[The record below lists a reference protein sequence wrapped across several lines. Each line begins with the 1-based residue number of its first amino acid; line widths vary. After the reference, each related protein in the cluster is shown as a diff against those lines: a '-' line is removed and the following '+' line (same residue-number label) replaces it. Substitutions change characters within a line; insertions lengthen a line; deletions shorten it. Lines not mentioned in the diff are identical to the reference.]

1 MGADNISKKTDANP
15 VKALE
20 GAVSGVQLNTAS
32 GQPGAPSTIFI
43 RGRNSYNSGTQP
55 LYVIDGIPIESSTM
69 GIRSREG
76 ASVSP
81 LATLNSADIVSI
93 TVLKDATAT
102 SIYGA
107 RAGKRW

>member
-1 MGADNISKKTDANP
+1 
-15 VKALE
+15 
-20 GAVSGVQLNTAS
+20 
-32 GQPGAPSTIFI
+32 
-43 RGRNSYNSGTQP
+43 
-55 LYVIDGIPIESSTM
+55 M

-107 RAGKRW
+107 RAGKRCDCHHYEARCAR